1 MKNMKKILALVVA
14 ALMIA
19 ASMSAF
25 AVANEKTIKVEG
37 LAAGDTIK
45 YTQVIAWDNTNGW
58 VKATG
63 FTSLADAVFNEVVGT
78 TTTAGKITDAS
89 ATAIAALA
97 TSMTD
102 GGSVAAGTTS
112 WEKSNMA
119 PGLYMVQAVS
129 TSADVIYNP
138 VFVAV
143 QADGTGGVVTLPL
156 NYADNGTAK
165 KSTVTLDKTASK
177 DGGTTWGEWTTQDVG
192 DIIDY
197 KIETTVP
204 AYLESYTN
212 PIFWITDTLTD
223 GLTFQ
228 LTDSAKTTITLSDSK
243 GTLAT
248 PADYTVDTLE
258 ADNFKISLTKD
269 YLQKHT
275 AATVVTVRYQA
286 KITDKAKNV
295 NPETN
300 TAKIEYSRNPS
311 DGNDHGT
318 KEDKTT
324 HYTFSIDAGLQGD
337 SEYTTSEIIKIG
349 VDENGNPILDE
360 KEYSNKET
368 HKPLKGAKFALF
380 GPNSDSTRYV
390 NADAGIAADTV
401 FTSDDWGR
409 MEINGLDAGTYYLKE
424 VEAAPGYMLLTDYLK
439 FVITATE
446 KVVPATETCNAYKE
460 LDTYDVKVYHVKADG
475 TESLSATSHYT
486 LDQGTIKKTDEK
498 AGDVGT
504 EVKNTNGTSLP
515 STGGMGTTILYVGGS
530 ILVILAAVLLIT
542 KRRMSADE

>member
-1 MKNMKKILALVVA
+1 MLTAAIADVA
-14 ALMIA
+14 AKSIT
-19 ASMSAF
+19 
-25 AVANEKTIKVEG
+25 VDG
-37 LAAGDTIK
+37 LAAGDAISYFK
-45 YTQVIAWDNTNGW
+45 VIGWDNTNGW
-58 VKATG
+58 VRTENFATL
-63 FTSLADAVFNEVVGT
+63 SDAVFNEVVGT

-97 TSMTD
+97 TSAD
-102 GGSVAAGTTS
+102 GAGTVASGATS
-112 WEKSNMA
+112 WTKENME
-119 PGLYMVQAVS
+119 PGLYMVQAVA
-129 TSADVIYNP
+129 TTADVIYNP

-143 QADGTGGVVTLPL
+143 QADGTGGTVSTTL

-165 KSTVTLDKTASK
+165 KSSVTLDKTTSK

-228 LTDSAKTTITLSDSK
+228 LTDSAKTTITLSDSE
-243 GTLAT
+243 GTLAET
-248 PADYTVDTLE
+248 TDYTIDTLE
-258 ADNFKISLTKD
+258 AGNFKVSLTKA

-275 AATVVTVRYQA
+275 TATVVTVRYQA

-300 TAKIEYSRNPS
+300 TAKIEYSRNPA

-360 KEYSNKET
+360 KEYSNKEK
-368 HKPLKGAKFALF
+368 HKPLAGAKFALYT
-380 GPNSDSTRYV
+380 SDGTTRYV

-401 FTSDDWGR
+401 FTSDDMGR

-475 TESLSATSHYT
+475 TETLSATSTYT
-486 LDQGTIKKTDEK
+486 LDQGTIKKTDQRRRWPVQL
-498 AGDVGT
+498 DVQ
-504 EVKNTNGTSLP
+504 EPPRHCDPRLP
-515 STGGMGTTILYVGGS
+515 
-530 ILVILAAVLLIT
+530 
-542 KRRMSADE
+542 